1 MLRLRS
7 RNNQSAERAM
17 TSVRESRAAVRGF
30 GSRIK
35 PAKGYSHIFYLA
47 LNVLLPVLA
56 YILVRI
62 DFVAVAI
69 FLIFLSKWRMFA
81 VRPRYWI
88 TNLIS
93 NGIDIIV
100 AISLV
105 VFMASSTV
113 VWWQLLWMFLYG
125 GWLIWLK
132 PRYDVLSVSAQAMIG
147 QLLGL
152 SLLYLKFGDSSITV
166 LVAGTWL
173 VTYLAARHYLTS
185 FEEVHS
191 ALLAHIWAYFS
202 ASLAFILGHWLLF
215 YGTIAQII
223 VILTTIGY
231 GLAGLYYLDATERLP
246 KNLQRQ
252 MLAIMGAILI
262 IILIFSNWAGSTL

>member
-1 MLRLRS
+1 VSGLRGRLKP
-7 RNNQSAERAM
+7 A
-17 TSVRESRAAVRGF
+17 RGF
-30 GSRIK
+30 
-35 PAKGYSHIFYLA
+35 SHLLYLA
-47 LNVLLPVLA
+47 LNGLLPILA

-62 DFVAVAI
+62 DFVVIAI

-93 NGIDIIV
+93 NGIDIMV

-105 VFMASSTV
+105 VFMASTTV
-113 VWWQLLWMFLYG
+113 VWWQLFWTLMYG

-152 SLLYLKFGDSSITV
+152 SLLYIKFGDSSITV

-202 ASLAFILGHWLLF
+202 ASLAFILAHWLLF
-215 YGTIAQII
+215 YGSIAQII

-246 KNLQRQ
+246 RNLQRQ
-252 MLAIMGAILI
+252 MLGIMGAILI
-262 IILIFSNWAGSTL
+262 VIVLFSNWTGSTL

>member
-1 MLRLRS
+1 MLPEPTRAI
-7 RNNQSAERAM
+7 SAIKEQRAN
-17 TSVRESRAAVRGF
+17 VRGM
-30 GSRIK
+30 RARLK
-35 PAKGYSHIFYLA
+35 PAKGFSHLFYLA
-47 LNVLLPVLA
+47 LNGLLPILA

-62 DFVAVAI
+62 DFVAIAI

-93 NGIDIIV
+93 NGVDIMV

-105 VFMASSTV
+105 VFMASTTV
-113 VWWQLLWMFLYG
+113 VWWQLFWTLLYG
-125 GWLIWLK
+125 AWLIWLK
-132 PRYDVLSVSAQAMIG
+132 PRYDVLSVSAQAMTG

-152 SLLYLKFGDSSITV
+152 SLLYIKFGDSSITA

-191 ALLAHIWAYFS
+191 PLLAHIWAYFS

-246 KNLQRQ
+246 KTLERQ
-252 MLAIMGAILI
+252 MLGLMAAILI
-262 IILIFSNWAGSTL
+262 IIVLFSNWSGATL

>member
-1 MLRLRS
+1 MLP
-7 RNNQSAERAM
+7 EP
-17 TSVRESRAAVRGF
+17 SRAISVIKEQRANVRGLRA
-30 GSRIK
+30 RIK
-35 PAKGYSHIFYLA
+35 PAKGFSHLFYLA
-47 LNVLLPVLA
+47 LNALLPILA

-62 DFVAVAI
+62 DFVAIAI

-81 VRPRYWI
+81 VRPRYWLA
-88 TNLIS
+88 NLIS
-93 NGIDIIV
+93 NGVDIMV

-113 VWWQLLWMFLYG
+113 VWWQLFWTVVYG
-125 GWLIWLK
+125 AWLIWLK

-152 SLLYLKFGDSSITV
+152 SLLYIKFGDASITA

-185 FEEVHS
+185 FEEVHGP
-191 ALLAHIWAYFS
+191 LLAHVWAYFS
-202 ASLAFILGHWLLF
+202 ACLAFILGHWLLF
-215 YGTIAQII
+215 YGTVAQII

-246 KNLQRQ
+246 KPLERQ
-252 MLAIMGAILI
+252 MLGIMAAILI
-262 IILIFSNWAGSTL
+262 IIVLFSNWSGATL